1 MTWQNDDEYNRPR
14 LALYLTGLLPDDPV
28 EAKAVLDLCEQL
40 AAVAYQP
47 KDQRPR
53 EGVGTG

>member
-1 MTWQNDDEYNRPR
+1 MTWQNEDEYSRPR

-40 AAVAYQP
+40 AAVAYQ

-53 EGVGTG
+53 DGEGAG